1 MLFALLVGL
10 TADPSTRTPPT
21 LLMIAHHGSTG
32 SHALCDAI
40 GRLSCVHADCS
51 EQFDYAE
58 PSKLVH
64 WLDSEVRTPFAVVL
78 MRFMRH
84 DRKFVAYAEAF
95 PAGRLRV
102 LVLVRTDLMRWSLS
116 LYCKAKGGACFEEH
130 NPQFLKGRSQN
141 LTANYYQPAVLDKA
155 AQSSV
160 RTWRDQAATPSEL
173 GDGVPTAFVFYED
186 LVALGPGAYATWV
199 MQQQLQSAAD
209 EGAVEGSSCPWVED
223 APALAGGRLAPR
235 PAKYHP
241 DDISSFVANAPEVSA
256 LLGASSGRPTWEQ
269 VAAEARLDKTML
281 ARPPGLK
288 HSVSEQAQPSVD
300 R

>member
-1 MLFALLVGL
+1 MLALLGGGL
-10 TADPSTRTPPT
+10 TADASPQTQQT

-78 MRFMRH
+78 MRFARH

-116 LYCKAKGGACFEEH
+116 LYCKVKGGACFEEH
-130 NPQFLKGRSQN
+130 NPQFLKERPQN
-141 LTANYYQPAVLDKA
+141 LTANYFQPAVLDKA

-199 MQQQLQSAAD
+199 VAQQQQLSSVGGAD
-209 EGAVEGSSCPWVED
+209 EGAAEGPSTCPWVED
-223 APALAGGRLAPR
+223 AQVLAGVRVAPH
-235 PAKYHP
+235 PEKYHS
-241 DDISSFVANAPEVSA
+241 DDISSFVANAAEVSA

-288 HSVSEQAQPSVD
+288 HSV
-300 R
+300 